1 MVSLE
6 RAFMIGTISFL
17 LLLAVSSQVRHLGDM
32 KLGKEVVLQ
41 YQLKKQGWNLAD
53 VSTRCSDLLQG
64 ESKRLE

>member
-6 RAFMIGTISFL
+6 RAFIIGTVSFL

-32 KLGKEVVLQ
+32 KHEKEVVLQ
-41 YQLKKQGWNLAD
+41 YQLKKQGWNLAN
-53 VSTRCSDLLQG
+53 VLTICSDPLQG